1 MTQERSLHGKVVAIT
16 GAARGIGKAT
26 AEAFAADGAKVAV
39 GDLDGELAESVAAQ
53 LPGEAIGLSLDVTD
67 RPGFTSFLDQVESR
81 LGPLDV
87 LVNNAGIMPTGL
99 IEEEDDAD
107 TLRMVEINLH
117 AVIHGTREAI
127 KRMKPRDTGH
137 VINISS
143 AAGKVAGARAA
154 TYSATKFAVSGFDE
168 AVAQELHGTGV
179 EISTIYPTLVN
190 TELTHGL
197 GTMRGLNRIEPEDV
211 AAEIVKAAKNPR
223 LEVPAPRSLGWLLGF
238 NQALNWRVR
247 LFLSRVI
254 KADSVISNMDISQR
268 KGYEARIRRH
278 VAADDAVG
286 ESESEQAEKAAK

>member
-26 AEAFAADGAKVAV
+26 AETFAAEGAKVAV
-39 GDLDGELAESVAAQ
+39 GDLDGDLAESVAAQ
-53 LPGEAIGLSLDVTD
+53 LPGEAIGLPLDVTD
-67 RPGFTSFLDQVESR
+67 RPGFTAFLDEVESR

-127 KRMKPRDTGH
+127 KRMKPRGAGH
-137 VINISS
+137 IINISS

-197 GTMRGLNRIEPEDV
+197 GTMRGMNRIEPEDV
-211 AAEIVKAAKNPR
+211 AAEIVKAARNPR

-254 KADSVISNMDISQR
+254 KADSVISKMDTSQR
-268 KGYEARIRRH
+268 KGYEERIRRH
-278 VAADDAVG
+278 VAADDSVA
-286 ESESEQAEKAAK
+286 ESESKQPEKAAR

>member
-26 AEAFAADGAKVAV
+26 AEAFASQGARVAV
-39 GDLDGELAESVAAQ
+39 GDLDGDLAEATAAQ
-53 LPGEAIGLSLDVTD
+53 LPGDAIGLPLDVTD
-67 RPGFTSFLDQVESR
+67 RPGFTAFLDAVESR
-81 LGPLDV
+81 LGPIDI

-107 TLRMVEINLH
+107 TLRMLEINLH

-127 KRMKPRDTGH
+127 RRMKPRGTGH
-137 VINISS
+137 IVNISS

-179 EISTIYPTLVN
+179 EISTVYPTLVN

-197 GTMRGLNRIEPEDV
+197 GTMRGMNRIEPQDV
-211 AAEIVKAAKNPR
+211 AAEIVKAAKSPR

-254 KADSVISNMDISQR
+254 KADSVISKMDTSQR
-268 KGYEARIRRH
+268 EGYEARIRRH
-278 VAADDAVG
+278 VAADDAVA
-286 ESESEQAEKAAK
+286 ESESREKEKAAN

>member
-1 MTQERSLHGKVVAIT
+1 MTQERSLHDKVVAIT

-26 AEAFAADGAKVAV
+26 AEAFASQGARVAI
-39 GDLDGELAESVAAQ
+39 GDLDGDLADTTAAQ
-53 LPGEAIGLSLDVTD
+53 LPGDAIGLPLDVTD
-67 RPGFTSFLDQVESR
+67 RPGFTAFLDEVESR
-81 LGPLDV
+81 LGPLDI

-99 IEEEDDAD
+99 IEQEDDAD
-107 TLRMVEINLH
+107 TLRMLEINLH

-127 KRMKPRDTGH
+127 KRMKPRGTGH
-137 VINISS
+137 IVNISS

-179 EISTIYPTLVN
+179 EISTVYPTLVN

-197 GTMRGLNRIEPEDV
+197 GTMRGMNRIEPQDV
-211 AAEIVKAAKNPR
+211 AAEIVKAAKSPR

-254 KADSVISNMDISQR
+254 KADSVISKMDTSQR
-268 KGYEARIRRH
+268 QDYEARIRRH
-278 VAADDAVG
+278 VAADKAEEAIMG
-286 ESESEQAEKAAK
+286 SEEEKVAK

>member
-1 MTQERSLHGKVVAIT
+1 MTQKRSLHGKVVAIT

-26 AEAFAADGAKVAV
+26 AEAFASQGARVAI
-39 GDLDGELAESVAAQ
+39 GDLDGDLAEATAAQ
-53 LPGEAIGLSLDVTD
+53 LPGDTIGLPLDVTD
-67 RPGFTSFLDQVESR
+67 RPGFTAFLDEVEKR
-81 LGPLDV
+81 LGPLDI

-99 IEEEDDAD
+99 IEQEDDAD
-107 TLRMVEINLH
+107 TLRMLEINLH

-127 KRMKPRDTGH
+127 RRMKPRGTGH
-137 VINISS
+137 IVNISS

-168 AVAQELHGTGV
+168 AVAQELHSTGV

-197 GTMRGLNRIEPEDV
+197 GTMRGMNRIEPQDV
-211 AAEIVKAAKNPR
+211 AAEIVKAAKSPR

-254 KADSVISNMDISQR
+254 KADSVISKMDTSQR
-268 KGYEARIRRH
+268 EGYEARIRRH
-278 VAADDAVG
+278 VAADDAVA
-286 ESESEQAEKAAK
+286 ESESREKEKAAK

>member
-26 AEAFAADGAKVAV
+26 AETFAAEGAKVAV
-39 GDLDGELAESVAAQ
+39 GDLDGDLAESVAAQ
-53 LPGEAIGLSLDVTD
+53 LPGEAIGLPLDVTD
-67 RPGFTSFLDQVESR
+67 RPGFTAFLDEVESR

-127 KRMKPRDTGH
+127 KRMKPRGAGH
-137 VINISS
+137 IINISS

-197 GTMRGLNRIEPEDV
+197 GTMRGMNRIEPEDV
-211 AAEIVKAAKNPR
+211 AAEIVKAARNPR

-254 KADSVISNMDISQR
+254 KADSVISKMDTSQR
-268 KGYEARIRRH
+268 KGYEERIRRH
-278 VAADDAVG
+278 VAADDAVA
-286 ESESEQAEKAAK
+286 ESESKQPEKAAR